1 MYMYIYMCVWAT
13 LVHGQIVICTGYNNT
28 AVDSILSEDDI
39 PEVGYDGRCL
49 LKKISPDYLGRRTEK
64 VNKLKIMRTEKEDV
78 EKGIGAKGKLNFKK
92 VERRGRDKKTQ
103 I

>member
-1 MYMYIYMCVWAT
+1 M
-13 LVHGQIVICTGYNNT
+13 
-28 AVDSILSEDDI
+28 
-39 PEVGYDGRCL
+39 
-49 LKKISPDYLGRRTEK
+49 KKISPDYLGRRTEK